1 VFVNIFKKRGNF
13 MAVIRVQKTENYTVM
28 SNHHLRNKELSLKAK
43 GLISLMLSL
52 PPDWDYS
59 VAGLVA
65 ICKESHTSVRSALK
79 ELEEQNYLIRERKN
93 SEKGYFVYEYT
104 LYEVPEPHTGKQHA
118 AKRDAENTHT
128 ENRSQLSKEKLNTNK
143 LNKEEVNKES
153 IYIEELENILKEEV
167 SNEGLQDLYL
177 QYIEMREGMEAPLT
191 ARGLKMLIQRC
202 ERLAHMDLEL
212 QKALVE
218 AAIIN
223 NWKNVYLPNE
233 QDVENNT
240 TQANLKRFY
249 NL

>member
-1 VFVNIFKKRGNF
+1 

-79 ELEEQNYLIRERKN
+79 ELEEQNYLVRERKN

-118 AKRDAENTHT
+118 AKRDAENTHA